1 MKTVF
6 INCSPKKRFCASSY
20 FLFLQRLFTGGKK
33 VTEKLRTPADYD
45 RILEQLRDAQA
56 VVFGLPLY
64 VDSLPSHVLRFLEK
78 LEAFC
83 KENGLK
89 LCVYCI
95 ANNGFIEGKQNE
107 PLMQVFEHFCARAG
121 LTWCGG
127 VGIGGGVMLN
137 VTRILFIVDIALLV
151 LNTVLSIVNTGYF
164 FSKDAWISFAENA
177 ALLLYF
183 NLGVL
188 FYLAGMGRAIV
199 KGAFFGKKYTRILI
213 PSFIFIV
220 FADIFFIIVSIF
232 NGGIFRGWL
241 AKKEYMKS

>member
-107 PLMQVFEHFCARAG
+107 PLMQVFEHFCTRAG

-220 FADIFFIIVSIF
+220 FADIFFIIISIF

-241 AKKEYMKS
+241 AKKEYR